1 MEVKGQTDGGRCRES
16 MVNVMVR
23 ECVGVEERGGGG
35 GVWDGDTVP
44 FVTLMSFDSRGSGAL
59 DVRGAQ

>member
-1 MEVKGQTDGGRCRES
+1 MQRIDGERNG
-16 MVNVMVR
+16 
-23 ECVGVEERGGGG
+23 ECVWVWRSGEEGG